1 MKTEENQKQLFDRV
15 SFQCSRMTTQTYST
29 SFSWGILCLDKSIR
43 NGIYAIYGF
52 VRYADEIVDTFHNYN
67 QKDLLGRFEEQTYL
81 AIRDGIS
88 LNPILNSFQ
97 WAVKQYKI
105 EYDLIDK
112 FLQSMRMDLSMKTH
126 DKHSYQ
132 DYILGSAEVVGLM
145 CLHVFCQGDRK
156 KFEHLKSH
164 AMKLGAAFQKINFL
178 RDINADYNGLG
189 RSYFPEVD
197 LDNFNDEEKEKI
209 IQEIADDFH
218 EGFKGI
224 VQLPAEARFG
234 VYIAYVYYQALFKK
248 IKNTPSRLVMK
259 ERIRIRNRYKMSLLI
274 LSFLK
279 YRLNLI

>member
-1 MKTEENQKQLFDRV
+1 MKVEGNQKQLFDTV
-15 SFQCSRMTTQTYST
+15 SFHCSRITTQLYST

-43 NGIYAIYGF
+43 NGIYSIYGF
-52 VRYADEIVDTFHNYN
+52 VRYADEIVDTFHQFN
-67 QKDLLGRFEEQTYL
+67 QKGLLSRFEAETYL
-81 AIRDGIS
+81 AIGDGIS

-145 CLHVFCQGDRK
+145 CLHVFCQGDRQK
-156 KFEHLKSH
+156 YEHLKPN
-164 AMKLGAAFQKINFL
+164 AMKLGSAFQKINFL

-189 RSYFPEVD
+189 RSYFPEID
-197 LDNFNDEEKEKI
+197 LDNFNEVEKEKI
-209 IQEIADDFH
+209 IREIADDFH
-218 EGFKGI
+218 EGYQGI
-224 VQLPAEARFG
+224 VQLPSEARFG
-234 VYIAYVYYQALFKK
+234 VYIAYVYYLALFKK
-248 IKNTPSRLVMK
+248 IKNTPSRLVLK
-259 ERIRIRNRYKMSLLI
+259 ERIRIRNRYKMGLLV
-274 LSFLK
+274 LSFFR